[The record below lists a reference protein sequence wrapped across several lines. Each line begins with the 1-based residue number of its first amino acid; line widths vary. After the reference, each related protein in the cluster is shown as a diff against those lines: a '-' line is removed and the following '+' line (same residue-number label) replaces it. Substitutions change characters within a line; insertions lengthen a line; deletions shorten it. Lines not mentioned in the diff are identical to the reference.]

1 MFTLIRSSVFD
12 EWLSGLADQKGKARI
27 LARLTSAQHGNFGD
41 CEAVGEGVSE
51 MRVHFGPGYRV
62 YFVRNG
68 ATIYLL
74 LNGGDKSSQK
84 RDIERAK
91 AMARELKETEQ

>member
-12 EWLSGLADQKGKARI
+12 EWLSGLADHKGKARI
-27 LARLTSAQHGNFGD
+27 LARLTSAELGNFGE
-41 CEAVGEGVSE
+41 CEPIGEGVSE
-51 MRVHFGPGYRV
+51 MKINFGPGYRV

-68 ATIYLL
+68 ATVYVL
-74 LNGGDKSSQK
+74 LNGGDKGSQQ

-91 AMARELKETEQ
+91 KLARELKEAGQ

>member
-1 MFTLIRSSVFD
+1 MFTLVRSSAFD
-12 EWLSGLADQKGKARI
+12 EWLSGLADRKGKARI
-27 LARLTSAQHGNFGD
+27 LARLTSAEFGNFGD

-51 MRVHFGPGYRV
+51 MRIHCGPGYRI

-68 ATIYLL
+68 AAIYLL
-74 LNGGDKSSQK
+74 LNGGDKGTQR

-91 AMARELKETEQ
+91 EMARELKESGR